1 MGMHCWASLIF
12 SLMRAIINTA
22 CECSDVT
29 CCYVHSG
36 GISAVNGVSH
46 LNDFINFEDCMQG
59 RVRLMTALL
68 LLPTRC
74 KMCVLVDVRGTS
86 WPALSDI
93 LLPRLTAVIFLT
105 LARQRGWLVTSSE
118 AVSYSPMEE
127 PITAMGEQLKESRPS
142 PSHPV
147 VCAT

>member
-1 MGMHCWASLIF
+1 MGMHCWASLI
-12 SLMRAIINTA
+12 TA

-46 LNDFINFEDCMQG
+46 LISSHNHNRHNRNDFINFEHCMQG

-118 AVSYSPMEE
+118 AVIFTDGGTHNSDGRTTE
-127 PITAMGEQLKESRPS
+127 GK
-142 PSHPV
+142 
-147 VCAT
+147 